1 MAKRY
6 SREELKAIGMDD
18 NQIRAI
24 LNTYAEG
31 DKGLSEECAKRPYV
45 KPENVEV
52 SEQKSSRQGSTGFGA
67 TIPINCT
74 EVMQVTSI
82 FDLQTYA
89 QGTLV
94 RFPDFA
100 EGQPFVARVRRPSM
114 LVLAKQGRIPNTL
127 LMSANELFSKGGAGM
142 DGDNENMLADIYS
155 ICEII
160 CEAALKEPT
169 YQQIKDA
176 GLELSDDQLMAI
188 FNYTQTGAK
197 ALESFR

>member
-1 MAKRY
+1 MGK
-6 SREELKAIGMDD
+6 
-18 NQIRAI
+18 Q
-24 LNTYAEG
+24 LNTREQLEALGLGEQQIKSILELSG
-31 DKGLSEECAKRPYV
+31 DEK
-45 KPENVEV
+45 KPEIAGHTQPVQFPAVASNTVAAE
-52 SEQKSSRQGSTGFGA
+52 T
-67 TIPINCT
+67 PINCT
-74 EVMQVTSI
+74 GAMQVTSI
-82 FDLQTYA
+82 FDLQTYSK
-89 QGTLV
+89 GTLV

-114 LVLAKQGRIPNTL
+114 LVLAKQGKIPNTL
-127 LMSANELFSKGGAGM
+127 LMSANELFSKGGGGM

-188 FNYTQTGAK
+188 FNYTQAGAK

>member
-1 MAKRY
+1 MKLT
-6 SREELKAIGMDD
+6 REQMLEMGMTEE
-18 NQIRAI
+18 QIQGV
-24 LNTYAEG
+24 LNTLSNQPAAE
-31 DKGLSEECAKRPYV
+31 DKKAEVVQLPQPVVVQQTTAPEGLGV
-45 KPENVEV
+45 TV
-52 SEQKSSRQGSTGFGA
+52 
-67 TIPINCT
+67 PINCT
-74 EVMQVTSI
+74 EAMATTSI
-82 FDLQTYA
+82 FDLQKYSK
-89 QGTLV
+89 GTLV

-114 LVLAKQGRIPNTL
+114 LVLAKQGKIPNTL
-127 LMSANELFSKGGAGM
+127 LTSANELFSKGGAGM
-142 DGDNENMLADIYS
+142 DGDNENMLADVYS

-160 CEAALKEPT
+160 CDAALKEPT